1 MNINITVLC
10 DNIVGLKSNLL
21 GEHGL
26 SILIERGEKSYLFDT
41 GQGQTLF
48 HNAISLE
55 KDLRK
60 VKNIFL
66 SHGHYDHTG
75 GLEKVL
81 NLKGE
86 REIWVHPHAFLPRY
100 ANNKKEGN
108 KLRNI
113 GMKYSQAQLEEM
125 GARIHF
131 TDSFS
136 EIDEGIYLTGEIP
149 RINSVEKGDEN
160 LKIEVAGELIHDT
173 CKDDQSLVIDS
184 PRGMVILLGCA
195 HAGIINTLT
204 YIQEKMNTRKILTVI
219 GGTHLNSADEFQ
231 LKETFRYLRDLP
243 CEKFGVSHCTGL
255 KATNYLMNHLKERLF
270 IAHTG
275 VTFEG

>member
-1 MNINITVLC
+1 LKTRITVLC
-10 DNIVGLKSNLL
+10 DNIVGLTSNLL

-26 SILIERGEKSYLFDT
+26 SILIERGGKSYLFDT

-48 HNAISLE
+48 HNAISLG

-60 VKNIFL
+60 VEKIFL

-81 NLKGE
+81 SLKGE
-86 REIWVHPHAFLPRY
+86 KDIFVHPHAFFPRY
-100 ANNKKEGN
+100 ATSKREGD

-125 GARIHF
+125 GGRFHF
-131 TDSFS
+131 INSFS
-136 EIDEGIYLTGEIP
+136 EIDKGIYLTGEIP
-149 RINSVEKGDEN
+149 RTNSFEKGDEN
-160 LKIEVAGELIHDT
+160 LKIELAGELIHDT
-173 CKDDQSLVIDS
+173 FKDDQSLIIDS
-184 PRGMVILLGCA
+184 PRGMVILLGCS

-204 YIQEKMNTRKILTVI
+204 YIQEKMNTNKILAVI
-219 GGTHLNSADEFQ
+219 GGTHLQ

-243 CEKFGVSHCTGL
+243 FEKLGVSHCTGL

-270 IAHTG
+270 IANTG